1 MTNYAQYS
9 TKCID
14 SKFSLF
20 SNEPL
25 NQFYIWITTD
35 NTAWNEAKWFHMFL
49 VLQFKLGEGLALAE
63 NSKLQWISFGFYVL
77 RLSHFRAWS
86 IAWPCGSKEKM
97 VSLLRLTQLS
107 VWSPAITMESMITL
121 KSSQLSQ
128 QCLTQTLINSPKI
141 QNSFAHLDSFWN
153 RGKREL
159 VNGPLHIL
167 KAEERTHHS

>member
-1 MTNYAQYS
+1 MSVAWLTTPSFPQNALTRNSHYLAMSYWTNKREIAM
-9 TKCID
+9 D
-14 SKFSLF
+14 
-20 SNEPL
+20 
-25 NQFYIWITTD
+25 QFYVQCHSNRIPLHLVKVKDLMSEHLT
-35 NTAWNEAKWFHMFL
+35 FL
-49 VLQFKLGEGLALAE
+49 RVVGIQVTVF
-63 NSKLQWISFGFYVL
+63 
-77 RLSHFRAWS
+77 SHFRAWS
-86 IAWPCGSKEKM
+86 ITWPCGSKEKM